1 MVSPALGG
9 LSRWTYPLSVKTTG
23 EARILV
29 VDDEPHI
36 LRALQATL
44 RGAGYD
50 VVAAGTGEEALR
62 SAAVRPPKAVI
73 LDLVLPDRH
82 GLEDCRELRAWT
94 QVPILV
100 LSAAGDEG
108 EKVAALD
115 AGGDYCVTKPFGT
128 DELLSQLSDARRR

>member
-1 MVSPALGG
+1 MKTTTPQLGG
-9 LSRWTYPLSVKTTG
+9 G
-23 EARILV
+23 RILV

-50 VVAAGTGEEALR
+50 VVAAATGEEALR
-62 SAAVRPPKAVI
+62 SAAVRPPRAVI

-82 GLEDCRELRAWT
+82 GLEVCRELRAWT
-94 QVPILV
+94 EVPILV
-100 LSAAGDEG
+100 LSAVGDEG

-115 AGGDYCVTKPFGT
+115 AGARPFS
-128 DELLSQLSDARRR
+128 LRARDHVRVVLRRGRQVLQNRRARS

>member
-1 MVSPALGG
+1 
-9 LSRWTYPLSVKTTG
+9 VKTPASPPG
-23 EARILV
+23 SVRILV

-50 VVAAGTGEEALR
+50 VVTAATAEEALR

-82 GLEDCRELRAWT
+82 GSEVCRELRGWSKA
-94 QVPILV
+94 PILV
-100 LSAAGDEG
+100 LSAVGDE
-108 EKVAALD
+108 A
-115 AGGDYCVTKPFGT
+115 
-128 DELLSQLSDARRR
+128 